1 MTEPIDFDGFF
12 DELKKR
18 RGSKSEVEAQP
29 EPLNDLLCN
38 AEILADRREK
48 LCKKPPTCPDCK
60 TDQVQLTE
68 WIEGEVAEWKC
79 RHCRTRFKFER
90 GA

>member
-1 MTEPIDFDGFF
+1 MNE
-12 DELKKR
+12 DEERDCWHEHEVEERSKR
-18 RGSKSEVEAQP
+18 SEVR
-29 EPLNDLLCN
+29 LSDVLCH
-38 AEILADRREK
+38 AEILADRREM
-48 LCKKPPTCPDCK
+48 LCKKPPICPDCK

-90 GA
+90 VA

>member
-1 MTEPIDFDGFF
+1 MCDRHFKDMNPNMKIETTTTSDNVSAVALSD
-12 DELKKR
+12 
-18 RGSKSEVEAQP
+18 V
-29 EPLNDLLCN
+29 LCH
-38 AEILADRREK
+38 AEILAERREM

-60 TDQVQLTE
+60 TEQVQLTE

-90 GA
+90 VA